1 MNSFAN
7 IEWLP
12 EAGLTPNQSFY
23 FLDSFAEKIEILLSQ
38 REGHQGEAYL
48 KLSKEKL
55 AEIVEMAKKE
65 RTEETQLA
73 TRHYFEY
80 LNRAFEEN
88 GNEKSQKYLT
98 ILNTILE
105 HRYILGF
112 EYPELPNDT
121 RREILRDIDSS
132 LISLYKQI
140 EELLPRS
147 LSDSLFFKKDE
158 VNWIWE
164 IATEGN

>member
-55 AEIVEMAKKE
+55 AEIRSITCTVILVLKCLKQDAQIVENK
-65 RTEETQLA
+65 
-73 TRHYFEY
+73 Y
-80 LNRAFEEN
+80 
-88 GNEKSQKYLT
+88 QKQ
-98 ILNTILE
+98 
-105 HRYILGF
+105 HA
-112 EYPELPNDT
+112 
-121 RREILRDIDSS
+121 
-132 LISLYKQI
+132 QI
-140 EELLPRS
+140 V
-147 LSDSLFFKKDE
+147 DKY
-158 VNWIWE
+158 
-164 IATEGN
+164 

>member
-12 EAGLTPNQSFY
+12 EPGLTPNQSFY
-23 FLDSFAEKIEILLSQ
+23 FLDSLTEKIEILLSQ
-38 REGHQGEAYL
+38 RKEHQGKTYL

-65 RTEETQLA
+65 RTEEAKLA
-73 TRHYFEY
+73 TKYYFEY
-80 LNRAFEEN
+80 MNRTFEEN
-88 GNEKSQKYLT
+88 KDEKSQKYLT

-112 EYPELPNDT
+112 EYPELPNGT
-121 RREILRDIDSS
+121 RREILRNTDST
-132 LISLYKQI
+132 LISLYKKI

-164 IATEGN
+164 IATEGK